1 MGNCSCQ
8 LCRFDISLI
17 KKIDKMI
24 GSNPTIE
31 KLSAEVGKKT
41 RQIDMLESSIGRLTS
56 ELEASKKTIQEIR
69 KVRQW
74 VLN

>member
-1 MGNCSCQ
+1 MDK
-8 LCRFDISLI
+8 F
-17 KKIDKMI
+17 DKMI

-41 RQIDMLESSIGRLTS
+41 RQIDMLESSINRLTS

-69 KVRQW
+69 KVR
-74 VLN
+74 